1 MMVTVVASSGMDARA
16 SSEGIAK
23 FAACMTDSMRSATVI
38 IESSST
44 RAPESC
50 TSSETR
56 FSERTASSSSTTCSD
71 SGVAIA

>member
-1 MMVTVVASSGMDARA
+1 MATVVASSGTDARA
-16 SSEGIAK
+16 SIDGMAK
-23 FAACMTDSMRSATVI
+23 FAACMMESMRPATVI